1 MKIAIIVSQ
10 ITPGGGLSKYISTLA
25 DILTDGT
32 PNKIWIIVTHFS
44 EKNNELKELSKNRHI
59 KYIYLGNLPLVRK
72 YISLVASLRR
82 LNPDLIINNYNA
94 PTQYVLPFLKKKT
107 KIVHVLHN
115 NTDDFYRVASINA
128 RHVNRWIAPTPA
140 IADYFNKYT
149 EYKYRDRISV
159 IPHGVHLPDNPPQK
173 KHNRLQLIFVGVLYE
188 HKGVKIL
195 PEIIKRLLDKKYD
208 FLFTFVGDGILRKD
222 LETALQDEITNNHVK
237 FTGRIS
243 SKEVYQRLGQSD
255 LLVYPTH
262 VDAFGLVIAE
272 AMMNRCVPVATHLEG
287 ITDSLIDDGING
299 YLIPQDHVDIFI
311 ARISLLI
318 EDTNLRENMSA
329 AAEEKAFNCFSLKTM
344 RKNYT
349 TLIKQL
355 KNEIFNYYSNI

>member
-1 MKIAIIVSQ
+1 MDHSH
-10 ITPGGGLSKYISTLA
+10 S
-25 DILTDGT
+25 
-32 PNKIWIIVTHFS
+32 FS

-173 KHNRLQLIFVGVLYE
+173 KHNRLQLILSAYYTN
-188 HKGVKIL
+188 
-195 PEIIKRLLDKKYD
+195 IKASRFFLKLLNAFWIRNMISFLRL
-208 FLFTFVGDGILRKD
+208 
-222 LETALQDEITNNHVK
+222 
-237 FTGRIS
+237 S
-243 SKEVYQRLGQSD
+243 
-255 LLVYPTH
+255 
-262 VDAFGLVIAE
+262 
-272 AMMNRCVPVATHLEG
+272 AMEYC
-287 ITDSLIDDGING
+287 
-299 YLIPQDHVDIFI
+299 
-311 ARISLLI
+311 ARIWKPRCRMKLPTI
-318 EDTNLRENMSA
+318 M
-329 AAEEKAFNCFSLKTM
+329 
-344 RKNYT
+344 
-349 TLIKQL
+349 
-355 KNEIFNYYSNI
+355 

>member
-32 PNKIWIIVTHFS
+32 PNKIWIIVAHFS

-243 SKEVYQRLGQSD
+243 E
-255 LLVYPTH
+255 
-262 VDAFGLVIAE
+262 
-272 AMMNRCVPVATHLEG
+272 
-287 ITDSLIDDGING
+287 
-299 YLIPQDHVDIFI
+299 
-311 ARISLLI
+311 
-318 EDTNLRENMSA
+318 
-329 AAEEKAFNCFSLKTM
+329 
-344 RKNYT
+344 
-349 TLIKQL
+349 
-355 KNEIFNYYSNI
+355 